1 MYVVCKNILGAHG
14 VSSSENGCF
23 DSSPCNKNN
32 FLQNKR
38 VKVVFGW
45 MVQTK
50 LTLVNGRNN
59 VESGT
64 HIYSTFYYIVVQF
77 QVLWI
82 LSLKHVSPMHSSAA
96 QPKKNLLISKPGKRS
111 LSPKHTFSLSLPSPY
126 IQTFIVLTCENCHEQ
141 I

>member
-23 DSSPCNKNN
+23 DSSPCNKDN

-64 HIYSTFYYIVVQF
+64 HIYIFYFLLHCST
-77 QVLWI
+77 I
-82 LSLKHVSPMHSSAA
+82 LGFMDFIFKTCLSNAFICCTAQKKFAHKQAREEKLVSKTH
-96 QPKKNLLISKPGKRS
+96 IFS
-111 LSPKHTFSLSLPSPY
+111 LSPPIYPNFYCFNLRKLS
-126 IQTFIVLTCENCHEQ
+126 
-141 I
+141 